1 MNDDA
6 KSKILEKWKNKAI
19 DWHKKELAAEGELSI
34 DASEEDSTKQELAMV
49 KELKQI
55 VIDST
60 LDRKSIYLTALATP
74 EQMLE
79 RGKTPENLP
88 LVVRSLIRKAEI
100 KAKVLEV
107 TKKYKIGGKSYFY
120 LWGLEDE
127 RAGLLY

>member
-19 DWHKKELAAEGELSI
+19 DWHKKELATEGELSI
-34 DASEEDSTKQELAMV
+34 DANEEDSAKQELAMV
-49 KELKQI
+49 RELKQI
-55 VIDST
+55 VLDST

-88 LVVRSLIRKAEI
+88 LVVRSLVRKTEI

>member
-34 DASEEDSTKQELAMV
+34 DASEEDSAKQELAMV
-49 KELKQI
+49 RELKQI
-55 VIDST
+55 VLDST

-88 LVVRSLIRKAEI
+88 LVVRSLVRKAEI